1 MSFGMLIAFSQRMI
15 AAKALKKTYLGV
27 SDEPALPLLRIRT
40 AVAVATIVLMPTVGE
55 LFGEW
60 LGRVLVT
67 AGEAE
72 ESHEQTPLN
81 SVENDPYRSW
91 TGEISPL
98 TSMDHADVHRYHRR
112 S

>member
-1 MSFGMLIAFSQRMI
+1 VPPHWGGLLSFMSFGMLIAFSQRMI

-60 LGRVLVT
+60 LALLWQIY
-67 AGEAE
+67 
-72 ESHEQTPLN
+72 SC
-81 SVENDPYRSW
+81 
-91 TGEISPL
+91 
-98 TSMDHADVHRYHRR
+98 RR
-112 S
+112 SLQIHFRQYGHRCGGGRAKSARMA